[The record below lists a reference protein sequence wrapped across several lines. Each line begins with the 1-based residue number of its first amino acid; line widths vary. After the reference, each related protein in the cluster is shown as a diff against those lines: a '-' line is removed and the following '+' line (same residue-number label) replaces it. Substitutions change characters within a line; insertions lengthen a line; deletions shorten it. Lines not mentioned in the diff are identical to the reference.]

1 MPSLRSR
8 WRLRCGMKVDGAQLL
23 DTFRR
28 YLSDHGLPATQ
39 QRLAIAEALFSA
51 DSHLSAEDLA
61 GRVAKQG
68 VGVGT
73 ATVYRTLDLL
83 VKGGLARE
91 HDFGEGF
98 KRYEPLTAGQ
108 AHEHCI
114 CQSCG
119 KVMEFSNERLE
130 RMIALLA
137 EEVAFRPHH
146 HRLEIYGLCRNCQQ
160 ANPLAR
166 AR

>member
-1 MPSLRSR
+1 MQ
-8 WRLRCGMKVDGAQLL
+8 VDGAQLL
-23 DTFRR
+23 GAFRR
-28 YLSDHGLPATQ
+28 YLSDHNLPATN
-39 QRLAIAEALFSA
+39 QRLGIAEALFFA
-51 DSHLSAEDLA
+51 GDHLSAEDVA
-61 GRVAKQG
+61 ARVAGQG
-68 VGVGT
+68 VAVGT

-83 VKGGLARE
+83 VRSGLVRE

-98 KRYEPLTAGQ
+98 KRYEPVPAGQ
-108 AHEHCI
+108 VHEHCI

-119 KVMEFSNERLE
+119 KVMEFANERLE

-146 HRLEIYGLCRNCQQ
+146 HRLEIYGLCRDCQQ